1 MRFLGRSSLRSYST
15 ARVRIAAPLALALSN
30 LLVWSA
36 YADAIPL
43 KPEGGTFV
51 VPVLINNKITLA
63 FEGRDASSNATVR
76 ETARVPAARGRAR

>member
-1 MRFLGRSSLRSYST
+1 MGRSSLRSYST